1 MIRLTT
7 IGIIALISGCCQ
19 TPVVTAPVALPLPV
33 ERPKPKIE
41 AGEVACLSGE
51 TKRKLVTRD
60 ATWEA
65 EVLECRAII
74 QSTRGEK

>member
-19 TPVVTAPVALPLPV
+19 NPVVTAPVALPLPV

-41 AGEVACLSGE
+41 ANEVACLSVE
-51 TKRKLVTRD
+51 TKRKLMTRD
-60 ATWEA
+60 AAWEA
-65 EVLECRAII
+65 EVLECASII
-74 QSTRGEK
+74 KSTREEK